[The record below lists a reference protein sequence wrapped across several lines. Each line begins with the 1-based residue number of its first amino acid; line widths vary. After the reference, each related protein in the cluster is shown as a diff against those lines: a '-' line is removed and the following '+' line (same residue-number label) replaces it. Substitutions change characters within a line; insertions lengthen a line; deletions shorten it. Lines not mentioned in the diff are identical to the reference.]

1 MSYSITFSNNKKV
14 EKHSIVVT
22 SNVYMALV
30 LLNLGNVNGLVLT
43 LKYIQASH
51 VIIFSILKVVLL
63 IFRLTKDAGH

>member
-22 SNVYMALV
+22 SNVYLALV
-30 LLNLGNVNGLVLT
+30 LLKLFNVNGLVFI

-51 VIIFSILKVVLL
+51 VILFSILTVVFL
-63 IFRLTKDAGH
+63 IFRFTKDAGH